1 MSEVHGPSRVERLPR
16 VTGYDAVRAAGR
28 NFDRYSSLHQGDEDV
43 RTYRQL
49 PLEADPPLHSALRAF
64 LVPFFSKG
72 SLAPYQHGIEADA
85 RELIAPLKSG
95 DLEIVRGVGL
105 PLVVRTIARLLD
117 RPNDIEEWMSWGPS
131 VWGDHDGRRDGAA
144 LLAFLERAVDEG
156 AAGTGGRLFNLLA
169 STPISGVVLTRE
181 QQIGVG
187 SLLLAGGRDTV
198 MNLIAGIAWMVAAQP
213 THVPALRGDLA
224 TRTAFIEET
233 LRLTT
238 PLGLME
244 RIDRGV
250 SGGGDPE
257 ASPHVGLDFAS
268 ANHDATVFTCPA
280 ELRLD
285 RPAASP
291 HVAFGIGPHACVG
304 APLARMEAHAVLNE
318 LLARAPN
325 GWVVFKHQAQFRSV
339 DGEQV
344 PASFQRL
351 TITPL

>member
-1 MSEVHGPSRVERLPR
+1 MPEVSGPSRVERLPR
-16 VTGYDAVRAAGR
+16 VTGYESVRAAGR
-28 NFDRYSSLHQGDEDV
+28 DFERYSSRHQGDEDV
-43 RTYRQL
+43 RAYRQL

-72 SLAPYQHGIEADA
+72 SLSPFQQGIEADA
-85 RELIAPLKSG
+85 RELVAPLKAG
-95 DLEIVRGVGL
+95 ELEMVRGVGL

-117 RPNDIEEWMSWGPS
+117 RPSDIEEWASWGPS

-144 LLAFLERAVDEG
+144 LLTFLERAVDEG
-156 AAGTGGRLFNLLA
+156 SAGTGGRLFNLLA
-169 STPISGVVLTRE
+169 STSIAGVVLTRD

-198 MNLIAGIAWMVAAQP
+198 MNLISGIAWMVAAHP
-213 THVPALRGDLA
+213 THVAALRGDLA
-224 TRTAFIEET
+224 VRTAFIEET

-250 SGGGDPE
+250 SGGDPE
-257 ASPHVGLDFAS
+257 QSPHVGLDFAS
-268 ANHDATVFTCPA
+268 ANHDAAVFTCPA

-285 RPAASP
+285 RPATSP
-291 HVAFGIGPHACVG
+291 HIAFGIGPHACVG
-304 APLARMEAHAVLNE
+304 APLARIEAHAVLNE
-318 LLARAPN
+318 LLAVAPS
-325 GWVVFKHQAQFRSV
+325 GWASQEHSAQFRSV
-339 DGEQV
+339 DGVQV

-351 TITPL
+351 VITAR

>member
-1 MSEVHGPSRVERLPR
+1 MSGPSRVERLPR

-28 NFDRYSSLHQGDEDV
+28 DFERFSSLHQGDEDV

-49 PLEADPPLHSALRAF
+49 PLESDPPLHSALRAF

-72 SLAPYQHGIEADA
+72 SLAPFQPGIEADA
-85 RELIAPLKSG
+85 RDLVAPLAAG
-95 DLEIVRGVGL
+95 ELEMVRGVGL

-117 RPNDIEEWMSWGPS
+117 RPGDIEEWSSWGPS

-169 STPISGVVLTRE
+169 STPIAGVVLTRD

-198 MNLIAGIAWMVAAQP
+198 MNLIAGIAWMVAAHP
-213 THVPALRGDLA
+213 SHVAALRGDVA

-250 SGGGDPE
+250 SGGDPE
-257 ASPHVGLDFAS
+257 QSPHVGLDFAS

-285 RPAASP
+285 RPSASP
-291 HVAFGIGPHACVG
+291 HIAFGIGPHACVG
-304 APLARMEAHAVLNE
+304 APLARIEAHAVLGA
-318 LLARAPN
+318 LLAVAPN
-325 GWVVFKHQAQFRSV
+325 GLRITRCDAQFREV
-339 DGEQV
+339 EGVQV
-344 PASFQRL
+344 PASFQTL
-351 TITPL
+351 VVACS

>member
-1 MSEVHGPSRVERLPR
+1 MSGPSRVERLPR
-16 VTGYDAVRAAGR
+16 VTGYNAVRAAGR
-28 NFDRYSSLHQGDEDV
+28 DFERYSSLHQGDEDV

-49 PLEADPPLHSALRAF
+49 PLESDPPLHSALRAF

-72 SLAPYQHGIEADA
+72 SLAPFQREIEADA
-85 RELIAPLKSG
+85 RELVAPLRSG
-95 DLEIVRGVGL
+95 ELEMVRGVGL

-117 RPNDIEEWMSWGPS
+117 RPGDIEEWSSWGPS

-144 LLAFLERAVDEG
+144 LLAFLERAVNEG

-169 STPISGVVLTRE
+169 STPIAGVVLTRD

-198 MNLIAGIAWMVAAQP
+198 MNLIAGIAWMVAAHP
-213 THVPALRGDLA
+213 MHVAALRGDVT

-250 SGGGDPE
+250 GGGDPGQ
-257 ASPHVGLDFAS
+257 SPHVGLDFAS
-268 ANHDATVFTCPA
+268 ANHDATVFACPA

-285 RPAASP
+285 RPASSP
-291 HVAFGIGPHACVG
+291 HVAFGIGPHACLG
-304 APLARMEAHAVLNE
+304 APLARIEAHAVLNE
-318 LLARAPN
+318 LLTIAPN
-325 GWVVFKHQAQFRSV
+325 GWGITSCDAQFRAV
-339 DGEQV
+339 GGAKL

-351 TITPL
+351 VVVAG

>member
-1 MSEVHGPSRVERLPR
+1 
-16 VTGYDAVRAAGR
+16 VRA
-28 NFDRYSSLHQGDEDV
+28 
-43 RTYRQL
+43 YRQL
-49 PLEADPPLHSALRAF
+49 PLESDPPLHSALRAF

-72 SLAPYQHGIEADA
+72 SLAPFQQGIEADA
-85 RELIAPLKSG
+85 RGLVAPLSG
-95 DLEIVRGVGL
+95 GELEMVRGVGL

-117 RPNDIEEWMSWGPS
+117 RPRDIDEWASWGPS
-131 VWGDHDGRRDGAA
+131 VWGDHDGRRDGAP
-144 LLAFLERAVDEG
+144 LLTYLERAVDEG

-169 STPISGVVLTRE
+169 STPIAGVVLNRD

-198 MNLIAGIAWMVAAQP
+198 MNLIAGMAWMVAAHP
-213 THVPALRGDLA
+213 THVAALRGDLA
-224 TRTAFIEET
+224 VRTAFIEET

-250 SGGGDPE
+250 ARGDPQQ
-257 ASPHVGLDFAS
+257 SPHVGLDFAS

-285 RPAASP
+285 RPAMSP
-291 HVAFGIGPHACVG
+291 HIAFGIGPHACVG
-304 APLARMEAHAVLNE
+304 APLARIEAHAVLSE
-318 LLARAPN
+318 LLAVAPR
-325 GWVVFKHQAQFRSV
+325 GWSTTECDAQYRSV
-339 DGEQV
+339 DGTQV

-351 TITPL
+351 VITPN

>member
-1 MSEVHGPSRVERLPR
+1 MSGPSRVERLPR

-28 NFDRYSSLHQGDEDV
+28 DFERYSSLHQGDEDV

-49 PLEADPPLHSALRAF
+49 PLESDPPLHSALRAF

-72 SLAPYQHGIEADA
+72 SLAPFQLGIEADA
-85 RELIAPLKSG
+85 RDLVAPLRSG
-95 DLEIVRGVGL
+95 ELEMVRGVGL

-117 RPNDIEEWMSWGPS
+117 RPGDIEEWSSWGPS

-144 LLAFLERAVDEG
+144 LLAFLERAVNEG

-169 STPISGVVLTRE
+169 STPFAGVVLTRD

-198 MNLIAGIAWMVAAQP
+198 MNLIAGIAWMVAAHP
-213 THVPALRGDLA
+213 THVAALRGDVT

-250 SGGGDPE
+250 GGGDPGQ
-257 ASPHVGLDFAS
+257 SPHVGLDFAS

-280 ELRLD
+280 EMRLD
-285 RPAASP
+285 RPASSP
-291 HVAFGIGPHACVG
+291 HVAFGIGPHACLG
-304 APLARMEAHAVLNE
+304 APLARIEAHAVLHE
-318 LLARAPN
+318 LLTIAPN
-325 GWVVFKHQAQFRSV
+325 GWSSTSCDAQFREVGSV
-339 DGEQV
+339 KI

-351 TITPL
+351 VVVAG

>member
-1 MSEVHGPSRVERLPR
+1 M
-16 VTGYDAVRAAGR
+16 RA
-28 NFDRYSSLHQGDEDV
+28 
-43 RTYRQL
+43 YRQL

-72 SLAPYQHGIEADA
+72 SLAPYQHGIDADA
-85 RELIAPLKSG
+85 RELIAPLASG
-95 DLEIVRGVGL
+95 ELEIVRGVGL

-117 RPNDIEEWMSWGPS
+117 RPNDIEEWVSWGPS

-144 LLAFLERAVDEG
+144 LLAFLQRAVDEG

-169 STPISGVVLTRE
+169 HTPIAGEMLTRD

-198 MNLIAGIAWMVAAQP
+198 MNLIAGIAWMVAAHP
-213 THVPALRGDLA
+213 AHVSALRGDLA
-224 TRTAFIEET
+224 MRTAFIEET

-244 RIDRGV
+244 RIDRGE
-250 SGGGDPE
+250 SGGDPE
-257 ASPHVGLDFAS
+257 VSPHVGLDFAS

-285 RPAASP
+285 RPAATP

-304 APLARMEAHAVLNE
+304 APLARMEAHAVLDA
-318 LLARAPN
+318 LLAHAPN
-325 GWVVFKHQAQFRSV
+325 GLIVQEHQAHFRNV
-339 DGEQV
+339 GGVQV

-351 TITPL
+351 VIAAR

>member
-1 MSEVHGPSRVERLPR
+1 MPEVSGPSRVERLPR
-16 VTGYDAVRAAGR
+16 VTGYESVRAAGR
-28 NFDRYSSLHQGDEDV
+28 DFERYSSLHQGDEDV
-43 RTYRQL
+43 RAYRQL

-72 SLAPYQHGIEADA
+72 SLAPFQQGIEADA
-85 RELIAPLKSG
+85 RELVAPLKAG
-95 DLEIVRGVGL
+95 ELEMVRGVGL

-117 RPNDIEEWMSWGPS
+117 RPNDIEEWAAWGPS

-144 LLAFLERAVDEG
+144 LLSFLERAVDEG

-169 STPISGVVLTRE
+169 RTPIAGVVLTRD

-198 MNLIAGIAWMVAAQP
+198 MNLISGIAWMVAAHP
-213 THVPALRGDLA
+213 THVAALRGDLT

-238 PLGLME
+238 PLALME

-250 SGGGDPE
+250 SGSDPE
-257 ASPHVGLDFAS
+257 QSPHVGLDFAS
-268 ANHDATVFTCPA
+268 ANHDAAVFTCPA
-280 ELRLD
+280 EFRLD
-285 RPAASP
+285 RPATSP
-291 HVAFGIGPHACVG
+291 HIAFGIGPHACVG
-304 APLARMEAHAVLNE
+304 APLARIEAHLVLNE
-318 LLARAPN
+318 LLAVAPS
-325 GWVVFKHQAQFRSV
+325 GWGTTECDAQFRSV
-339 DGEQV
+339 DGLEV

-351 TITPL
+351 VIAAG

>member
-1 MSEVHGPSRVERLPR
+1 MVRGPSRVERLPR
-16 VTGYDAVRAAGR
+16 VTGYESVRAAGR
-28 NFDRYSSLHQGDEDV
+28 DFERYSSLHQGDEDV

-49 PLEADPPLHSALRAF
+49 PLESDPPLHTALRAF

-72 SLAPYQHGIEADA
+72 SLAPFQHGIEADA
-85 RELIAPLKSG
+85 AELVAPLGSG
-95 DLEIVRGVGL
+95 ELEMVRGVGL

-117 RPNDIEEWMSWGPS
+117 RPNDIEEWESWGPS
-131 VWGDHDGRRDGAA
+131 VWGDHDKRRDGTA

-156 AAGTGGRLFNLLA
+156 AAGTGGRLFDLLA
-169 STPISGVVLTRE
+169 STPIAGVMLTRD

-198 MNLIAGIAWMVAAQP
+198 MNLVAGIAWMVAEHP
-213 THVPALRGDLA
+213 EHVPALRGDLA
-224 TRTAFIEET
+224 VRTSFIEET

-244 RIDRGV
+244 RIDRGEE
-250 SGGGDPE
+250 GRDPQQ
-257 ASPHVGLDFAS
+257 SPHVGLDFAS
-268 ANHDATVFTCPA
+268 AKHDARVFASPT

-304 APLARMEAHAVLNE
+304 APLARMEAHAVLDA
-318 LLARAPN
+318 LLAQAPN
-325 GWVVFKHQAQFRSV
+325 GLIVQEHQAHFRNV
-339 DGEQV
+339 GGVQV

-351 TITPL
+351 VIAAR

>member
-1 MSEVHGPSRVERLPR
+1 MSGPSRVERLPR

-28 NFDRYSSLHQGDEDV
+28 DFGRYSSLHQGDEDV
-43 RTYRQL
+43 RSYRQL
-49 PLEADPPLHSALRAF
+49 PLESDPPLHSALRAF

-72 SLAPYQHGIEADA
+72 SLAPYQADIDADA
-85 RELIAPLKSG
+85 HELVAPLELG
-95 DLEIVRGVGL
+95 ELEMVRGVGL

-117 RPNDIEEWMSWGPS
+117 RPGDIDEWASWGPS

-169 STPISGVVLTRE
+169 TTPVGGVVLNRE

-198 MNLIAGIAWMVAAQP
+198 MNLISGIAWMVAAHP
-213 THVPALRGDLA
+213 THLAALREDLT
-224 TRTAFIEET
+224 TRTAFIEES

-250 SGGGDPE
+250 DGGDPQR
-257 ASPHVGLDFAS
+257 SPHVGLDFAS
-268 ANHDATVFTCPA
+268 ANHDAAVFTCPA
-280 ELRLD
+280 ELHLD
-285 RPAASP
+285 RPPSSP

-304 APLARMEAHAVLNE
+304 APLARIEAHAVLRA
-318 LLARAPN
+318 LLTAAPN
-325 GWVVFKHQAQFRSV
+325 GWSTVRCDAQFRTV
-339 DGEQV
+339 DGVQI
-344 PASFQRL
+344 PASFERL
-351 TITPL
+351 VIAAR

>member
-1 MSEVHGPSRVERLPR
+1 VSGPSRVERLPR

-28 NFDRYSSLHQGDEDV
+28 DFGRYSSLHQGDEDV
-43 RTYRQL
+43 RSYRQL
-49 PLEADPPLHSALRAF
+49 PLESDPPLHSALRAF

-72 SLAPYQHGIEADA
+72 SLAPYQSGIEADA
-85 RELIAPLKSG
+85 RDLIAPLAG
-95 DLEIVRGVGL
+95 GELEMVRGVGL

-117 RPNDIEEWMSWGPS
+117 RPGDIDEWASWGPS

-156 AAGTGGRLFNLLA
+156 TAGNGGRLFNLLA
-169 STPISGVVLTRE
+169 STPIGGGMLSRE
-181 QQIGVG
+181 EQIGVG

-198 MNLIAGIAWMVAAQP
+198 MNLIAGIAWMVAAHP
-213 THVPALRGDLA
+213 THVAALHGDSG

-250 SGGGDPE
+250 DGGDPQQ
-257 ASPHVGLDFAS
+257 SPHVGLDFAS
-268 ANHDATVFTCPA
+268 ANHDAAAFTCPA

-285 RPAASP
+285 RPSTSP

-304 APLARMEAHAVLNE
+304 APLARIEAHAVLNA
-318 LLARAPN
+318 LLAHAPR
-325 GWVVFKHQAQFRSV
+325 GWSVTAHDAQFRSV
-339 DGEQV
+339 DGVQV
-344 PASFQRL
+344 PSSFQRL
-351 TITPL
+351 VIAPS

>member
-1 MSEVHGPSRVERLPR
+1 MPEVSGSSRVERLPR
-16 VTGYDAVRAAGR
+16 VTGYESVRAAGR
-28 NFDRYSSLHQGDEDV
+28 DFERYSSLHQGDEDV
-43 RTYRQL
+43 RAYRQI

-72 SLAPYQHGIEADA
+72 SLAPFQQGIEADA
-85 RELIAPLKSG
+85 RELVAPLIAG
-95 DLEIVRGVGL
+95 ELEMVRGVGL

-117 RPNDIEEWMSWGPS
+117 RPSDIEEWASWGPS

-144 LLAFLERAVDEG
+144 LLAFLERAVNEG

-169 STPISGVVLTRE
+169 RTPIAGVVLTRD

-198 MNLIAGIAWMVAAQP
+198 MNLIAGIAWMAAAHP
-213 THVPALRGDLA
+213 THVAALRGNLTA
-224 TRTAFIEET
+224 RTAFIEET

-250 SGGGDPE
+250 RGGDPE
-257 ASPHVGLDFAS
+257 QSPHVGLDFAS
-268 ANHDATVFTCPA
+268 ANHDAAVFACPA

-285 RPAASP
+285 RPATSP
-291 HVAFGIGPHACVG
+291 HIAFGIGPHACVG
-304 APLARMEAHAVLNE
+304 APLARIEAHAVLNE
-318 LLARAPN
+318 LLTVAPS
-325 GWVVFKHQAQFRSV
+325 GWSTTECDAQFRSV
-339 DGEQV
+339 DGVQV

-351 TITPL
+351 VIAPR

>member
-1 MSEVHGPSRVERLPR
+1 VSGPSRVGRLPR

-28 NFDRYSSLHQGDEDV
+28 DFERYSSLHQGDEDV
-43 RTYRQL
+43 RSYRQL
-49 PLEADPPLHSALRAF
+49 PLESDPPLHSALRAF

-72 SLAPYQHGIEADA
+72 SLAPYRSGIEADA
-85 RELIAPLKSG
+85 RELVAPLASSE
-95 DLEIVRGVGL
+95 LELVRGVGL

-117 RPNDIEEWMSWGPS
+117 RPNDIDEWASWGPS

-156 AAGTGGRLFNLLA
+156 AAGSGGRLFNSLA
-169 STPISGVVLTRE
+169 STPIGGARLSRE
-181 QQIGVG
+181 EQIGVG

-198 MNLIAGIAWMVAAQP
+198 MNLIAGIAWMVAAHP
-213 THVPALRGDLA
+213 THVAALHGDIA
-224 TRTAFIEET
+224 TRTAFVEET

-250 SGGGDPE
+250 DGRDPQR
-257 ASPHVGLDFAS
+257 SPHVGLDFAS
-268 ANHDATVFTCPA
+268 ANHDAATFACPA

-285 RPAASP
+285 RPLTSP
-291 HVAFGIGPHACVG
+291 HIAFGIGPHACVG
-304 APLARMEAHAVLNE
+304 APLARIEAHAVLHE
-318 LLARAPN
+318 LIAVAPD
-325 GWVVFKHQAQFRSV
+325 GWNTTECDAQFRSV
-339 DGEQV
+339 DGVQV

-351 TITPL
+351 VIAPIRT

>member
-1 MSEVHGPSRVERLPR
+1 MSGPSRVERLPR
-16 VTGYDAVRAAGR
+16 ITGYDAVRAAGR
-28 NFDRYSSLHQGDEDV
+28 NFERFSSLHQGDEDV
-43 RTYRQL
+43 RDYRQL

-72 SLAPYQHGIEADA
+72 SLAPFQQRIEADA
-85 RELIAPLKSG
+85 RELVAPLKAG
-95 DLEIVRGVGL
+95 ELEMVRGVGL
-105 PLVVRTIARLLD
+105 PLVVRTIAQLLD
-117 RPNDIEEWMSWGPS
+117 RPNDIEEWASWGPS

-144 LLAFLERAVDEG
+144 LLTFLERAVSEG

-169 STPISGVVLTRE
+169 NTPIAGVVLTRD

-198 MNLIAGIAWMVAAQP
+198 MNLISGIAWMIAAHS
-213 THVPALRGDLA
+213 THVAALRGDLA
-224 TRTAFIEET
+224 VRTAFIEET

-250 SGGGDPE
+250 SGGDPE
-257 ASPHVGLDFAS
+257 QSPHVGLDFAS
-268 ANHDATVFTCPA
+268 ANHDSTVFTCPA

-285 RPAASP
+285 RPATSP
-291 HVAFGIGPHACVG
+291 HIAFGIGPHACVG
-304 APLARMEAHAVLNE
+304 APLARIEAHAVLNE
-318 LLARAPN
+318 LLAVAPS
-325 GWVVFKHQAQFRSV
+325 GWSTTECDAQFRSV
-339 DGEQV
+339 DGVEV

-351 TITPL
+351 VITAR

>member
-1 MSEVHGPSRVERLPR
+1 M
-16 VTGYDAVRAAGR
+16 RA
-28 NFDRYSSLHQGDEDV
+28 
-43 RTYRQL
+43 YRQL

-72 SLAPYQHGIEADA
+72 SLAPYRHEIDADA
-85 RELIAPLKSG
+85 RELIAPLASG
-95 DLEIVRGVGL
+95 ELEIVRGVGL

-117 RPNDIEEWMSWGPS
+117 RPNDIEEWVSWGPS

-144 LLAFLERAVDEG
+144 LLAFLQRAVDEG

-169 STPISGVVLTRE
+169 RTPIAGAMLTRD

-198 MNLIAGIAWMVAAQP
+198 MNLIAGIAWMVAAHP
-213 THVPALRGDLA
+213 AHVSALRGDLA
-224 TRTAFIEET
+224 MRTAFIEET

-244 RIDRGV
+244 RIDRGE
-250 SGGGDPE
+250 SGGDPE
-257 ASPHVGLDFAS
+257 VSPHVGLDFAS
-268 ANHDATVFTCPA
+268 ANLDATVFTCPA

-285 RPAASP
+285 RPAATP

-304 APLARMEAHAVLNE
+304 APLARMEAHAVLDA
-318 LLARAPN
+318 LLAHAPN
-325 GWVVFKHQAQFRSV
+325 GLIVQEHQAHFRNV
-339 DGEQV
+339 GGVQV

-351 TITPL
+351 VIAAR

>member
-1 MSEVHGPSRVERLPR
+1 VSGPSRVERLPR

-28 NFDRYSSLHQGDEDV
+28 DFERYSSLHQGDEDV
-43 RTYRQL
+43 RTYLQL
-49 PLEADPPLHSALRAF
+49 PLESDPPLHSALRAF

-72 SLAPYQHGIEADA
+72 SLAPFQLAIEADA
-85 RELIAPLKSG
+85 RDLVAPLRSG
-95 DLEIVRGVGL
+95 ELEMVRGVGL

-117 RPNDIEEWMSWGPS
+117 RPGDIEEWSSWGPS

-144 LLAFLERAVDEG
+144 LLAFLERAVNEG

-169 STPISGVVLTRE
+169 STPIAGVVLTRD

-198 MNLIAGIAWMVAAQP
+198 MNLIAGIAWMVAAHP
-213 THVPALRGDLA
+213 THVAALRGDVTA
-224 TRTAFIEET
+224 RTAFIEET

-250 SGGGDPE
+250 GGGDPGQ
-257 ASPHVGLDFAS
+257 SPHVGLDFAS

-280 ELRLD
+280 ELLLD
-285 RPAASP
+285 RPASSP
-291 HVAFGIGPHACVG
+291 HVAFGIGPHACLG
-304 APLARMEAHAVLNE
+304 APLARIEAHAVLRE
-318 LLARAPN
+318 LLTIAPN
-325 GWVVFKHQAQFRSV
+325 GWSSTSCDAQFREVGSV
-339 DGEQV
+339 KI

-351 TITPL
+351 VVVAG

>member
-1 MSEVHGPSRVERLPR
+1 MRGPSRVERLPR
-16 VTGYDAVRAAGR
+16 VTGYDSVRAAGR
-28 NFDRYSSLHQGDEDV
+28 NFERYSSLHQGDEDV

-72 SLAPYQHGIEADA
+72 SLAPYRHGIDADA
-85 RELIAPLKSG
+85 RELIAPLTSSE
-95 DLEIVRGVGL
+95 LEIVRGVGL

-117 RPNDIEEWMSWGPS
+117 RPNDIEEWVSWGPS

-144 LLAFLERAVDEG
+144 LLAFLQRAVDEG

-169 STPISGVVLTRE
+169 RTPIAGAMLTRD

-198 MNLIAGIAWMVAAQP
+198 MNLIAGIAWMVAAHP
-213 THVPALRGDLA
+213 AHVAALRGDLA
-224 TRTAFIEET
+224 MRTAFIEET

-244 RIDRGV
+244 RIDRGE
-250 SGGGDPE
+250 GGGDPE
-257 ASPHVGLDFAS
+257 VSPHVGLDFAS

-304 APLARMEAHAVLNE
+304 APLARMEAHAVLDA
-318 LLARAPN
+318 LLAHAPN
-325 GWVVFKHQAQFRSV
+325 GLIVQEHLAHFRNV
-339 DGEQV
+339 GGVQV

-351 TITPL
+351 VIAAR

>member
-1 MSEVHGPSRVERLPR
+1 MSGPSRVERLPR
-16 VTGYDAVRAAGR
+16 VTGYESVRAAGR
-28 NFDRYSSLHQGDEDV
+28 DFERYSSLHQGDEDV
-43 RTYRQL
+43 RAYRQL
-49 PLEADPPLHSALRAF
+49 PLESDPPLHSALRAF

-72 SLAPYQHGIEADA
+72 SLAPFQQGIEADA
-85 RELIAPLKSG
+85 RGLVAPLSG
-95 DLEIVRGVGL
+95 GELEMVRGVGL

-117 RPNDIEEWMSWGPS
+117 RPRDVDEWASWGPS
-131 VWGDHDGRRDGAA
+131 VWGDHDGRRDGAP
-144 LLAFLERAVDEG
+144 LLTYLERAVDEG

-169 STPISGVVLTRE
+169 STPIAGVVLNRD

-198 MNLIAGIAWMVAAQP
+198 MNLIAGMAWMVAAHP
-213 THVPALRGDLA
+213 THVAALRGDLA
-224 TRTAFIEET
+224 VRTAFIEET

-250 SGGGDPE
+250 ARGDPQQP
-257 ASPHVGLDFAS
+257 PHVGLDFAS

-285 RPAASP
+285 RPAMSP
-291 HVAFGIGPHACVG
+291 HIAFGIGPHACVG
-304 APLARMEAHAVLNE
+304 APLARIEAHAVLSE
-318 LLARAPN
+318 LLAVAPR
-325 GWVVFKHQAQFRSV
+325 GWSTTECDAQYRSV
-339 DGEQV
+339 DGTQV

-351 TITPL
+351 VITPN

>member
-1 MSEVHGPSRVERLPR
+1 
-16 VTGYDAVRAAGR
+16 VRA
-28 NFDRYSSLHQGDEDV
+28 
-43 RTYRQL
+43 YRQL

-72 SLAPYQHGIEADA
+72 SLAPFQQGIEADA
-85 RELIAPLKSG
+85 RELVAPLKAG
-95 DLEIVRGVGL
+95 ELEMVRGVGL

-117 RPNDIEEWMSWGPS
+117 RPGDIEEWASWGPS

-144 LLAFLERAVDEG
+144 LLAFLERAADEG

-169 STPISGVVLTRE
+169 STPITGVVLTRD

-198 MNLIAGIAWMVAAQP
+198 MNLISGIAWMVAAHP
-213 THVPALRGDLA
+213 THVAALHGDLVM
-224 TRTAFIEET
+224 RTAFIEET

-244 RIDRGV
+244 RGV
-250 SGGGDPE
+250 SGGDPE
-257 ASPHVGLDFAS
+257 QSPHVGLDFAS
-268 ANHDATVFTCPA
+268 ANHDAAVFACPA

-285 RPAASP
+285 RPATSP
-291 HVAFGIGPHACVG
+291 HIAFGIGPHACVG
-304 APLARMEAHAVLNE
+304 APLARIEAHAVLNE
-318 LLARAPN
+318 LLTVAPS
-325 GWVVFKHQAQFRSV
+325 GWSTTECDAQFRSV
-339 DGEQV
+339 DGVQV

-351 TITPL
+351 VIAPL

>member
-1 MSEVHGPSRVERLPR
+1 MPEVSGPSRVERLPR
-16 VTGYDAVRAAGR
+16 VTSYESVRAAGR
-28 NFDRYSSLHQGDEDV
+28 DFERYSSLHQGDEDV
-43 RTYRQL
+43 RAYRQL

-72 SLAPYQHGIEADA
+72 SLAPFQQGIEADA
-85 RELIAPLKSG
+85 RELVAPLKAG
-95 DLEIVRGVGL
+95 ELEMVRGVGL

-117 RPNDIEEWMSWGPS
+117 RPNDIEEWASWGPS

-169 STPISGVVLTRE
+169 RTPITGVVLTRD

-198 MNLIAGIAWMVAAQP
+198 MNLISGIAWMVAAHP
-213 THVPALRGDLA
+213 THVAALRGDLT

-250 SGGGDPE
+250 SSGDPE
-257 ASPHVGLDFAS
+257 QSPHVGLDFAS
-268 ANHDATVFTCPA
+268 ANHDAAVFTCPA
-280 ELRLD
+280 EFRLD
-285 RPAASP
+285 RPATSP
-291 HVAFGIGPHACVG
+291 HIAFGIGPHACVG
-304 APLARMEAHAVLNE
+304 APLARIEAHLVLNE
-318 LLARAPN
+318 LLAVAPS
-325 GWVVFKHQAQFRSV
+325 GWRIASCDAQFR
-339 DGEQV
+339 DLEGMRV
-344 PASFQRL
+344 PTSFQNL
-351 TITPL
+351 VIAAA

>member
-1 MSEVHGPSRVERLPR
+1 M
-16 VTGYDAVRAAGR
+16 
-28 NFDRYSSLHQGDEDV
+28 
-43 RTYRQL
+43 
-49 PLEADPPLHSALRAF
+49 
-64 LVPFFSKG
+64 
-72 SLAPYQHGIEADA
+72 
-85 RELIAPLKSG
+85 
-95 DLEIVRGVGL
+95 VRGVGL

-117 RPNDIEEWMSWGPS
+117 RPGDIEEWASWGPS

-169 STPISGVVLTRE
+169 STPITGVALTRD

-198 MNLIAGIAWMVAAQP
+198 MNLIAGVAWMVAAHP
-213 THVPALRGDLA
+213 TYVAALHGDLVMRS
-224 TRTAFIEET
+224 TFIEET

-250 SGGGDPE
+250 GGGEPE
-257 ASPHVGLDFAS
+257 QSPHVGLDFAS
-268 ANHDATVFTCPA
+268 ANHDPRAFTCPA

-291 HVAFGIGPHACVG
+291 HIAFGIGPHACVG
-304 APLARMEAHAVLNE
+304 APLARIEAHAVLNE
-318 LLARAPN
+318 LLATAPS
-325 GWVVFKHQAQFRSV
+325 GWAVQEHSAQFRSV
-339 DGEQV
+339 DGVQV

-351 TITPL
+351 VITPR

>member
-1 MSEVHGPSRVERLPR
+1 MPEVSGPSRVERLPR
-16 VTGYDAVRAAGR
+16 VTGYESVRAAGR
-28 NFDRYSSLHQGDEDV
+28 DFERYSSLHQGDEDV
-43 RTYRQL
+43 RAYRQL

-72 SLAPYQHGIEADA
+72 SLAPFQQGIKADA
-85 RELIAPLKSG
+85 RELVAPLKAG
-95 DLEIVRGVGL
+95 ELEMVRGVGL
-105 PLVVRTIARLLD
+105 PLVVRTIAQLLD
-117 RPNDIEEWMSWGPS
+117 RPSDIEEWASWGPS

-169 STPISGVVLTRE
+169 RTPIAGVVLTRD

-198 MNLIAGIAWMVAAQP
+198 MNLISGIAWMVAAHP
-213 THVPALRGDLA
+213 THVAALRGDLA
-224 TRTAFIEET
+224 MRTAFIEET

-250 SGGGDPE
+250 SGGDPE
-257 ASPHVGLDFAS
+257 QSPHVGLDFAS

-285 RPAASP
+285 RPATSP
-291 HVAFGIGPHACVG
+291 HIAFGIGPHACVG
-304 APLARMEAHAVLNE
+304 APLARIEAHAVLNE
-318 LLARAPN
+318 LLAVAPS
-325 GWVVFKHQAQFRSV
+325 GWAAQEHSAQFRSV
-339 DGEQV
+339 DGVQV

-351 TITPL
+351 VIAPR

>member
-1 MSEVHGPSRVERLPR
+1 MRGPSRVERLPR

-28 NFDRYSSLHQGDEDV
+28 DFERFSSLHQGDEDV

-49 PLEADPPLHSALRAF
+49 PLESDPPLHSALRAF

-72 SLAPYQHGIEADA
+72 SLAPYQAGIEADA
-85 RELIAPLKSG
+85 RDLVTPLARG
-95 DLEIVRGVGL
+95 DLEMVRGVGL

-117 RPNDIEEWMSWGPS
+117 RPGDIEEWSSWGPS

-169 STPISGVVLTRE
+169 STPIAGVVLTRD

-198 MNLIAGIAWMVAAQP
+198 MNLIAGIAWMVAAHP
-213 THVPALRGDLA
+213 SHVAALRGDVA

-250 SGGGDPE
+250 SGGDP
-257 ASPHVGLDFAS
+257 AQSPHVGLDFAS
-268 ANHDATVFTCPA
+268 ANHDQTVFTCPA
-280 ELRLD
+280 ELRLN
-285 RPAASP
+285 RPATSP

-304 APLARMEAHAVLNE
+304 APLARIEAHAVLGA
-318 LLARAPN
+318 LLAVAPN
-325 GWVVFKHQAQFRSV
+325 GWRIARCDAQFREV
-339 DGEQV
+339 EGVQV
-344 PASFQRL
+344 PASFQTL
-351 TITPL
+351 VVACS

>member
-1 MSEVHGPSRVERLPR
+1 M
-16 VTGYDAVRAAGR
+16 RA
-28 NFDRYSSLHQGDEDV
+28 
-43 RTYRQL
+43 YRQL

-72 SLAPYQHGIEADA
+72 SLAPYQHGIDADA
-85 RELIAPLKSG
+85 RELIAPLASG
-95 DLEIVRGVGL
+95 ELEIVRGVGL

-117 RPNDIEEWMSWGPS
+117 RPNDIEEWVSWGPS

-144 LLAFLERAVDEG
+144 LLAFLQRAVDEG

-169 STPISGVVLTRE
+169 HTPIAGAMLTRD

-198 MNLIAGIAWMVAAQP
+198 MNLIAGIAWMVAAHP
-213 THVPALRGDLA
+213 AHVSALRGDLA
-224 TRTAFIEET
+224 MRTAFIEET

-244 RIDRGV
+244 RIDRGE
-250 SGGGDPE
+250 SGGDPE
-257 ASPHVGLDFAS
+257 VSPHVGLDFAS

-285 RPAASP
+285 RPAATP

-318 LLARAPN
+318 LLAHAPN
-325 GWVVFKHQAQFRSV
+325 GLIVQEHQAHFRNV
-339 DGEQV
+339 GGVQV

-351 TITPL
+351 VIAAR

>member
-1 MSEVHGPSRVERLPR
+1 M
-16 VTGYDAVRAAGR
+16 
-28 NFDRYSSLHQGDEDV
+28 
-43 RTYRQL
+43 
-49 PLEADPPLHSALRAF
+49 
-64 LVPFFSKG
+64 
-72 SLAPYQHGIEADA
+72 
-85 RELIAPLKSG
+85 
-95 DLEIVRGVGL
+95 VRGVGL

-117 RPNDIEEWMSWGPS
+117 RPSDIEEWASWGPS

-169 STPISGVVLTRE
+169 STPIAGVVLTRD

-198 MNLIAGIAWMVAAQP
+198 MNLIAGIAWMVATHP
-213 THVPALRGDLA
+213 THVAALRGDL
-224 TRTAFIEET
+224 TMRTAFIEET

-250 SGGGDPE
+250 SGGDPE
-257 ASPHVGLDFAS
+257 QSPHVGLDFAS

-291 HVAFGIGPHACVG
+291 HIAFGIGPHACVG
-304 APLARMEAHAVLNE
+304 APLARIEAHAVLNE
-318 LLARAPN
+318 LLATAPN
-325 GWVVFKHQAQFRSV
+325 GWAVQEHSAQFRSV
-339 DGEQV
+339 DGAQV
-344 PASFQRL
+344 PSSFQRL
-351 TITPL
+351 VIAPR

>member
-1 MSEVHGPSRVERLPR
+1 MSGPSRVERLPR

-28 NFDRYSSLHQGDEDV
+28 DFERYSSLHQGDEDV

-49 PLEADPPLHSALRAF
+49 PLESDPPLHSALRAL

-72 SLAPYQHGIEADA
+72 SLAPFQPGIEADA
-85 RELIAPLKSG
+85 RELVAPLAG
-95 DLEIVRGVGL
+95 GELEMVRGVGL

-117 RPNDIEEWMSWGPS
+117 RPNDIDEWASWGPS

-144 LLAFLERAVDEG
+144 LLTFLERAVDEG

-169 STPISGVVLTRE
+169 TAPIAGAMLTRE

-198 MNLIAGIAWMVAAQP
+198 MNLISGISWMLAMHQ
-213 THVPALRGDLA
+213 THAKAVSSNATLRA
-224 TRTAFIEET
+224 PFIEET
-233 LRLTT
+233 LRLIT

-244 RIDRGV
+244 RIDRGEA
-250 SGGGDPE
+250 GADP
-257 ASPHVGLDFAS
+257 ATSPHVGLDFAS
-268 ANHDATVFTCPA
+268 ANHDAATFACPA
-280 ELRLD
+280 ELQLH
-285 RPAASP
+285 RPASTP

-304 APLARMEAHAVLNE
+304 APLAHMEAHAVLDA
-318 LLARAPN
+318 LLESAPN
-325 GWVVFKHQAQFRSV
+325 GWQIVNCDAQYRTIN
-339 DGEQV
+339 GREI

-351 TITPL
+351 VIAAR

>member
-1 MSEVHGPSRVERLPR
+1 MSGPSRVERLPR

-28 NFDRYSSLHQGDEDV
+28 NFERFSSLHQGDEDV
-43 RTYRQL
+43 RDYRQL

-72 SLAPYQHGIEADA
+72 SLAPHQPHIDADA
-85 RELIAPLKSG
+85 RALVAPLAAG
-95 DLEIVRGVGL
+95 ELEVVRGVGL

-117 RPNDIEEWMSWGPS
+117 RERDVEEWTSWGPS

-144 LLAFLERAVDEG
+144 LLRFLERAVDEG
-156 AAGTGGRLFNLLA
+156 AAGRGGRLFDLLA
-169 STPISGVVLTRE
+169 TSSINGATLHRE

-198 MNLIAGIAWMVAAQP
+198 MNLITGLAWMCATHATLIAALHRDPQ
-213 THVPALRGDLA
+213 VRAS
-224 TRTAFIEET
+224 FIEET
-233 LRLTT
+233 LRLIT

-244 RIDRGV
+244 RIDRGDA
-250 SGGGDPE
+250 GADP
-257 ASPHVGLDFAS
+257 ATSPHVGLDFAS
-268 ANHDATVFTCPA
+268 ANHDPAAFACPA

-285 RPAASP
+285 RPASAP

-304 APLARMEAHAVLNE
+304 APLARMEAHAVLNA
-318 LLARAPN
+318 LLEIAPN
-325 GWVVFKHQAQFRSV
+325 GWQIVDCNAQYRTV
-339 DGEQV
+339 DGREV

-351 TITPL
+351 VIASN